1 MREPLRSLLALVLLI
16 AAGGAGFAQYQHFG
30 GRGGTNDALP
40 SHRIAFSMP
49 DMAGQTRHISRWDGK
64 TVLLNFWASWCG
76 PCRKEMPLLIK
87 AQRQYGGR
95 GLQVIG
101 VAIDTPSNARKFAR
115 SLHVNYPVLIP
126 ASQQKGISLAG
137 RYGDQIGGLPYSVV
151 YGPDGRVLGAHAG
164 ELHKTDLEALL
175 DKALPEAPG

>member
-1 MREPLRSLLALVLLI
+1 MREALRSLLALVLLI
-16 AAGGAGFAQYQHFG
+16 AAGGAGFALYQHFSGRSG
-30 GRGGTNDALP
+30 GSNALP

-49 DMAGQTRHISRWDGK
+49 DMAGKTRHISHWDGK

-101 VAIDTPSNARKFAR
+101 IAIDTPSDARHFAR
-115 SLHVNYPVLIP
+115 SMHVNYPVLIP
-126 ASQQKGISLAG
+126 SSQQQGISLAA
-137 RYGDQIGGLPYSVV
+137 RYGDRIGGLPYSVV
-151 YGPDGRVLGAHAG
+151 YRPDGRVVGVHAG
-164 ELHKTDLEALL
+164 ELHRPALETLL
-175 DKALPEAPG
+175 HKALHKASG